1 MLSIQLFN
9 KTLGNG
15 GSMVAVK
22 RIQAG
27 QYSVSDGRYIIKE
40 GSSWYVLNSE
50 QKHDFGPLPTLAAAK
65 QYVTNGTTPIGEHNL
80 ASNHGRR
87 QSKKEFNAYLASEVE
102 NGNPGPAIIY
112 ALAIVAICVLFFVV
126 RGY

>member
-1 MLSIQLFN
+1 
-9 KTLGNG
+9 
-15 GSMVAVK
+15 MVAVK

-50 QKHDFGPLPTLAAAK
+50 QQHDFGPLSTLAAAK
-65 QYVTNGTTPIGEHNL
+65 QYVTSGTTPISEYNL
-80 ASNHGRR
+80 ASNHRRR
-87 QSKKEFNAYLASEVE
+87 QSKKEFNAYLASETK
-102 NGNPGPAIIY
+102 NGNPSPAILYVLVMI
-112 ALAIVAICVLFFVV
+112 AICVFFLVV